1 MPSEELPP
9 EGGRIDLKT
18 AMEFVK
24 GGIVSKELLETDD
37 LEVDLFCLSTGQ
49 ALSEHTSTMDAL
61 LHVLGGKGQITIGEM
76 SFVAEEGGLFYFP
89 ANIPHSVISEEDLVF
104 LLTLAKT

>member
-1 MPSEELPP
+1 MPSEKLPP
-9 EGGRIDLKT
+9 EGGRLDLKS
-18 AMEFVK
+18 AAEFVR
-24 GGIVSKELLETDD
+24 GGIVSKELLETDE

-61 LHVLGGKGQITIGEM
+61 LYVMGGRGKIMIGEM

-89 ANIPHSVISEEDLVF
+89 ANVPHSVSSEDDLVF